1 MINILHLFTIKNI
14 AARAHSTLALGI
26 FITVFGFLTAC
37 TEKKPEFKGIDITGA
52 DYAQNFK
59 LEDQFGKTRTMA
71 DFKGKAVVVFFG
83 FTQCPDACPTSM
95 AELAEVKKLLGKD
108 GDKLQGIFVSLD
120 PERDTAPVLKAYME
134 NFDPTF
140 LALRGSL
147 DQTAEV
153 AKHFKIFYKKVEGRT
168 ASSYTLDHSAG
179 SYVFDTQGQIR
190 LYNRY
195 GSGAQALAEDVAL
208 LLK

>member
-71 DFKGKAVVVFFG
+71 DFKGKAVVVFSVL
-83 FTQCPDACPTSM
+83 PNAPT
-95 AELAEVKKLLGKD
+95 
-108 GDKLQGIFVSLD
+108 
-120 PERDTAPVLKAYME
+120 RAPR
-134 NFDPTF
+134 PWPSWP
-140 LALRGSL
+140 R
-147 DQTAEV
+147 
-153 AKHFKIFYKKVEGRT
+153 
-168 ASSYTLDHSAG
+168 
-179 SYVFDTQGQIR
+179 
-190 LYNRY
+190 
-195 GSGAQALAEDVAL
+195 
-208 LLK
+208 